1 MRSQIYAHDH
11 VLLHEGEPS
20 MAFPEL
26 LSLFTK
32 AVEDADVDA
41 FLELFHGDATYDDV
55 FDGVFTGRAQI
66 RNMFEV
72 NFHGRARDFRWE
84 MHEPVSDG
92 TIGYAHLTLSYTS
105 TMKHNSGKRVVLSG
119 CSQFQLRG
127 EKIASYR
134 EWAYGIA
141 GLSQLGTPPQLI
153 VRQAQRESERIISRA
168 NPDTHRL

>member
-20 MAFPEL
+20 MAFSEL

-72 NFHGRARDFRWE
+72 NFHGRARDF
-84 MHEPVSDG
+84 
-92 TIGYAHLTLSYTS
+92 
-105 TMKHNSGKRVVLSG
+105 
-119 CSQFQLRG
+119 
-127 EKIASYR
+127 
-134 EWAYGIA
+134 
-141 GLSQLGTPPQLI
+141 
-153 VRQAQRESERIISRA
+153 
-168 NPDTHRL
+168 